1 MRRENYTPKNL
12 VYPGITAL
20 LIIWWAIFNASDLA
34 IQEQD
39 YVMDSFILA
48 CCFMM
53 LVSSPRHLRYRDMP
67 NNVVIIVCL
76 KLIYFNDNEKG
87 MNNIVEPELVDGRA
101 FAQEVGQYL
110 MAIPLVLCIF
120 LENKIARHY
129 SLGTFHKL

>member
-1 MRRENYTPKNL
+1 
-12 VYPGITAL
+12 
-20 LIIWWAIFNASDLA
+20 
-34 IQEQD
+34 
-39 YVMDSFILA
+39 
-48 CCFMM
+48 
-53 LVSSPRHLRYRDMP
+53 MP